1 MHTVCS
7 IDVHAILESFSCQVG
22 IKAIE
27 YSVKLYT
34 FTCTF
39 KLLHLHPN
47 INLFFL
53 LRIFVPPIPHTC
65 LLMVWAVMMSHK
77 ANLVTAGL
85 WLPVL
90 HWLWNLLSWRRFVF
104 VFWNTSHSQTCAQ
117 WSPLGLE
124 GDCHVQ
130 GDFYLQVTLR
140 KIMATENI
148 GKLSGDRNIQDH
160 CCSIYRAVI
169 YRFDWVYPHIRQT
182 HK

>member
-1 MHTVCS
+1 MWN
-7 IDVHAILESFSCQVG
+7 
-22 IKAIE
+22 
-27 YSVKLYT
+27 YT
-34 FTCTF
+34 
-39 KLLHLHPN
+39 HLHVLSN
-47 INLFFL
+47 CYIYILTSTFSFL

-124 GDCHVQ
+124 GDRHVQ

-148 GKLSGDRNIQDH
+148 GKLSGDRNIQGH

-169 YRFDWVYPHIRQT
+169 YKFDWMYPHIWQT